1 MSKSK
6 DDTTFQLIE
15 RAEDLTNALDTH
27 KTMNAF
33 PVLSVPSQ
41 SGDPGDFM
49 GIISRAR

>member
-1 MSKSK
+1 MSKTK

-15 RAEDLTNALDTH
+15 MKEDLTNALDTH

-33 PVLSVPSQ
+33 AVLSVPSK

-49 GIISRAR
+49 GIISRSR